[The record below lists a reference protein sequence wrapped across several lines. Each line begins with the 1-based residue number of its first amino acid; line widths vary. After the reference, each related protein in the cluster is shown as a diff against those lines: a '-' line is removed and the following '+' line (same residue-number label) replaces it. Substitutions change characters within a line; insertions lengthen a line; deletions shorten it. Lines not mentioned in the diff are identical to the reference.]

1 MVFVSSQMGAASW
14 RVPHGL
20 CYTSAAPAPTGLAE
34 EGARAPL
41 DLAHF
46 SSSIEHQCM
55 LESGT
60 DTIRTI
66 VIGLVAISDRVNM
79 GRKLGDLR

>member
-1 MVFVSSQMGAASW
+1 MGTKAHNAVIWSETTGRTGASMYAA
-14 RVPHGL
+14 
-20 CYTSAAPAPTGLAE
+20 
-34 EGARAPL
+34 
-41 DLAHF
+41 
-46 SSSIEHQCM
+46 M

-79 GRKLGDLR
+79 GRMSDSPARYERGGSLSSHRSTGASSPHTQSLALL